1 MYKLDVASTNLIEF
15 LSNMDNNRMLFTTH
29 ASSLSMSSLAYHR
42 PSHNFQHAFHLQNS
56 INILKS
62 IYIYI
67 YIYIH
72 TLHIFNYEFQL
83 VQLLN
88 FVVIERLTF
97 KFHPYQRE
105 IQWNLNFT
113 VKNNKQGANAIS
125 FKFYIVSIQKNILH
139 SL

>member
-1 MYKLDVASTNLIEF
+1 MPHPSQCHPLPIIVLAST
-15 LSNMDNNRMLFTTH
+15 SNMH
-29 ASSLSMSSLAYHR
+29 
-42 PSHNFQHAFHLQNS
+42 
-56 INILKS
+56 
-62 IYIYI
+62 IYV
-67 YIYIH
+67 H

-105 IQWNLNFT
+105 IQWNLNFR
-113 VKNNKQGANAIS
+113 VKNNKHEANAIS
-125 FKFYIVSIQKNILH
+125 FKFYIVSVQKNILH